1 MAFNRERMLF
11 SKTPK
16 PFTLQVPLVCNKC
29 NLINNQEC
37 DEHDGIIEDVPLKLV
52 GIPWAK
58 LNYLKSQCV
67 SFDEKQQTHFD
78 SQQYLQECLKLM
90 IVEAPWGA
98 TDDIFLVQVDG
109 PLGTEL
115 EKIIPSA
122 YETPTEDSKKEEPFS
137 EIKKE

>member
-1 MAFNRERMLF
+1 MFNKERMLF
-11 SKTPK
+11 SRAPT
-16 PFTLQVPLVCNKC
+16 PFTLHV
-29 NLINNQEC
+29 NLPCTICRTRDNDDC
-37 DEHDGIIEDVPLKLV
+37 VEHDACVEDIDIQIV

-78 SQQYLQECLKLM
+78 SQQYIQECLKLM
-90 IVEAPWGA
+90 IVEAPWGK
-98 TDDIFLVQVDG
+98 TDDIFLLQVDG

-122 YETPTEDSKKEEPFS
+122 YEKTEQGEKKGETFS